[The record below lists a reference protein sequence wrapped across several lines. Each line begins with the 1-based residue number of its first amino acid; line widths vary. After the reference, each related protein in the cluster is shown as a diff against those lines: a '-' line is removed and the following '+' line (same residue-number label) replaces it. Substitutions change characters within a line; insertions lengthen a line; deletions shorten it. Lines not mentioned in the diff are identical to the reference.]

1 MRTVDATEVINR
13 EKLSPLQWLVFVLGF
28 LVFFCDGLD
37 TGIIGFI
44 APALLGAW
52 EITKPQLAPVLS
64 AALIG
69 MSIGAILSGPLSDKF
84 GRKGVIVITCCLFSI
99 FTILCGF
106 ASSITELSIYR
117 FITGLGLGAAMPN
130 ISTIVS
136 EYMPAKRKAFLTGLA
151 GCGFMLGISC
161 GGVMSAYMLE
171 SLGWAKVIIIGGI
184 IPLLLVV
191 VLVLKMPESIP
202 YLIKNGKTQ
211 QAQGILEK
219 IQGAPFAEG
228 TEVVLPKSEAQGNES
243 PVSLVLGKYLFGS
256 SMMWLCCF
264 MSLLVFY
271 LLTSW
276 MPTILKTAGFST
288 QQFSFIA
295 AIFPLG
301 GVFGATLMGWYMDKL
316 NPTTVIKYSY
326 LAAVVLFVVAGFV
339 SGNIV
344 MLGIVIFLIGA
355 LLAGAQ
361 SSLLPLAAIF
371 YPSVCRAVGVSWMHG
386 IGRIGAILG
395 AFFGSLI
402 FTFNLSLAAIFY
414 VLAIPTLIS
423 CLALWLK
430 GRNERHEKAAAVTES
445 VRLGS

>member
-1 MRTVDATEVINR
+1 
-13 EKLSPLQWLVFVLGF
+13 
-28 LVFFCDGLD
+28 
-37 TGIIGFI
+37 
-44 APALLGAW
+44 
-52 EITKPQLAPVLS
+52 
-64 AALIG
+64 
-69 MSIGAILSGPLSDKF
+69 
-84 GRKGVIVITCCLFSI
+84 
-99 FTILCGF
+99 
-106 ASSITELSIYR
+106 
-117 FITGLGLGAAMPN
+117 
-130 ISTIVS
+130 
-136 EYMPAKRKAFLTGLA
+136 
-151 GCGFMLGISC
+151 
-161 GGVMSAYMLE
+161 
-171 SLGWAKVIIIGGI
+171 
-184 IPLLLVV
+184 
-191 VLVLKMPESIP
+191 
-202 YLIKNGKTQ
+202 
-211 QAQGILEK
+211 
-219 IQGAPFAEG
+219 
-228 TEVVLPKSEAQGNES
+228 
-243 PVSLVLGKYLFGS
+243 
-256 SMMWLCCF
+256 
-264 MSLLVFY
+264 
-271 LLTSW
+271 

-326 LAAVVLFVVAGFV
+326 LAAVALFVVAGFV

-430 GRNERHEKAAAVTES
+430 GRNERLEKAAAVTES